1 MMNRLSQYMKYE
13 YDKAYTE
20 EYSSRFNF
28 KHINYTTSYKNILH
42 DTATKV
48 YLVEESSEQNRLYL
62 PLQLDQKHHMVK
74 IYCWNGMLLQYRGKN
89 EQV

>member
-48 YLVEESSEQNRLYL
+48 YLVEESSE
-62 PLQLDQKHHMVK
+62 
-74 IYCWNGMLLQYRGKN
+74 
-89 EQV
+89 